1 MHLNIGCGFDKISD
15 AVNIDYDR
23 ACDPDILLDLEKE
36 ILPFPDNSVGMV
48 TAHHILDR
56 MGDGYF
62 HLMRELY
69 RVCKN
74 SAIIDIIVTYPRHDN
89 FYADPT
95 IKRGI
100 TFEGLWAFSKKH
112 NDSCPKAGNRSTNL
126 AYQHEVDFEI
136 IDMAYDTDPRYSQS
150 NLATDESHEENALLF
165 NNVRT
170 ETKIK
175 LITVKV

>member
-69 RVCKN
+69 RVCV
-74 SAIIDIIVTYPRHDN
+74 SGAIIDIITTHPRHDN
-89 FYADPT
+89 FYSDPT
-95 IKRGI
+95 IKRGMSI
-100 TFEGLWAFSKKH
+100 EGMWLFSKKH
-112 NDSCPKAGNRSTNL
+112 NDSCKKKGIKSSSL
-126 AYQHEVDFEI
+126 AYIHNVDFEI
-136 IDMAYDTDPRYSQS
+136 IDMAYSVDPRYNIEKSMEDD
-150 NLATDESHEENALLF
+150 LHEHNTTMF
-165 NNVRT
+165 NNVRM
-170 ETKIK
+170 ETYIK
-175 LITVKV
+175 LITVK